1 MIQQCHSYVHIPK
14 KNENIM
20 STWRYAD
27 VHNRIVHNSH
37 KMETIK
43 IWMGKQNQYIHTMG
57 YSSAKKEKR
66 KKEKDELPIHAA
78 TWIYLK
84 SLC

>member
-1 MIQQCHSYVHIPK
+1 
-14 KNENIM
+14 
-20 STWRYAD
+20 
-27 VHNRIVHNSH
+27 
-37 KMETIK
+37 METIK

-66 KKEKDELPIHAA
+66 KKEQDELPIHAA